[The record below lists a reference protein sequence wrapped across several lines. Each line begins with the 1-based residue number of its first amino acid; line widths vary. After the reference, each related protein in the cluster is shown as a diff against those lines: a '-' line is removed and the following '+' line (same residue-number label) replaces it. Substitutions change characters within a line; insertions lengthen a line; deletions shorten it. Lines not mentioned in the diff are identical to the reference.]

1 MGTAP
6 RQSHTYLSTI
16 GDKGG
21 DLTLDGHVAGVLQ
34 TAERTHYQPPTGNW
48 GLGAD
53 AGRLLAHGPLV
64 SKALCAPQ
72 VGVSCGLDRG
82 SS

>member
-48 GLGAD
+48 GLVL
-53 AGRLLAHGPLV
+53 AGCWHMAPWLAKHCVLP
-64 SKALCAPQ
+64 K
-72 VGVSCGLDRG
+72 
-82 SS
+82 